1 MFMTII
7 TTIRW
12 NLNLI
17 TFSKVELIFD
27 VSKVRKRKLFV
38 TEAEYDARFPLSP
51 EEEER
56 LAKKYPSDV
65 PTSKTV
71 SSSPPPPK
79 QAKLA
84 GKPSTS
90 SGANAII
97 KSPGKVKVTPPARG
111 KKVKKVVYEA
121 PETLEEPNAT
131 DTSTGGIQEVWL
143 PFSPRFFWSA

>member
-1 MFMTII
+1 MQAESDY
-7 TTIRW
+7 
-12 NLNLI
+12 

-65 PTSKTV
+65 ATSKTV

-79 QAKLA
+79 QPKLA

-131 DTSTGGIQEVWL
+131 DTSTGGIQEVWS
-143 PFSPRFFWSA
+143 PFPPLFWSA

>member
-1 MFMTII
+1 M
-7 TTIRW
+7 
-12 NLNLI
+12 
-17 TFSKVELIFD
+17 
-27 VSKVRKRKLFV
+27 

-56 LAKKYPSDV
+56 LAKKFPSV
-65 PTSKTV
+65 VVTSKTAV
-71 SSSPPPPK
+71 SPPPPK
-79 QAKLA
+79 QPKLA

-121 PETLEEPNAT
+121 PETLEEPSAA
-131 DTSTGGIQEVWL
+131 DTSSGGIQEVC
-143 PFSPRFFWSA
+143 PRFFTAFLECMNNRPFPRAAHKKIYP